1 MSTDHLRG
9 KTAIVTGAS
18 RGIGRAIATTLAD
31 LGVSVALAARSEQA
45 LRAVQSEIADRGGIA
60 AAFPTDIASE
70 EDIAAL
76 VADTIE
82 RFGGLDILVNNAATV
97 IVKRLAETSTE
108 EWDRIMAVN
117 ARGPF
122 LTCRHAVPHLRK
134 NERSWIINIG
144 SVLAFKGYV
153 DHGAYTASKHA
164 VMGLSKTLARELA
177 GDGVRVHVIHPGGVD
192 TAMRFDEDRAALM
205 QPQAV
210 ADVIPFLLSLEGIST
225 VDEIYVR
232 RESATPWG

>member
-1 MSTDHLRG
+1 MNTDHLKG
-9 KTAIVTGAS
+9 TVAIVTGAS

-31 LGVSVALAARSEQA
+31 LGVNVVLAARSEA
-45 LRAVQSEIADRGGIA
+45 DLRIVESEIADRGGSA
-60 AAFPTDIASE
+60 VAMPTDVARE
-70 EDIAAL
+70 EDIRSL
-76 VADTIE
+76 VADTVK
-82 RFGGLDILVNNAATV
+82 RFGRLDILVNNAAMV
-97 IVKRLAETSTE
+97 ILKRLAEMSTD
-108 EWDRIMAVN
+108 EWDRVMAVN

-122 LTCRHAVPHLRK
+122 LTCRHAIPHLRK

-153 DHGAYTASKHA
+153 DHGAYAAAKHA
-164 VMGLSKTLARELA
+164 VMGLSKTLAREL
-177 GDGVRVHVIHPGGVD
+177 GDDGVRVHVIHPGGVD

-210 ADVIPFLLSLEGIST
+210 ADVVPFLLSLEGIST

-232 RESATPWG
+232 REPSTPWG